1 MGVVRLKVGKIA
13 DGIAKPARVSQIRVI
28 FARSKTY
35 RNVEVGNAN
44 AADDIVKIK
53 S

>member
-1 MGVVRLKVGKIA
+1 MYRLKWVKLLRR
-13 DGIAKPARVSQIRVI
+13 IAKPARVSQIRVI